1 MKNLR
6 YSWLPF
12 LKYGKKLVIEEN
24 SVVYHQGGEGK
35 GFFYLSKGAIKI
47 TLLSNE
53 GIERTVNYVPEGMLF
68 GEHGVR
74 NEAYLTSAISNCPS
88 EIYFF
93 SDEALGMI
101 CNEHPE
107 AASIF
112 TNSLI
117 YKFRI
122 LAEIIAFLNSPVEQ
136 QMAHFLLKL
145 VSENGNVPI
154 DQTSLACYIGT
165 SRITVN
171 KILNKWKNQRWI
183 QLSNRSIDI
192 LDINQLKELR
202 DSGTINISNL
212 DVLMLSKVNHQ
223 I

>member
-6 YSWLPF
+6 YSWRPF
-12 LKYGKKLVIEEN
+12 IKYGKKLEVEEN
-24 SVVYHQGGEGK
+24 EVVYNQGSEGK
-35 GFFYLSKGAIKI
+35 GFFYLAKGGIKI
-47 TLLSNE
+47 TLLSHE
-53 GIERTVNYVPEGMLF
+53 GVERTVNYVPEGMLF
-68 GEHGVR
+68 GEHGAR
-74 NEAYLTSAISNCPS
+74 NEPYLTSAISNGQS

-93 SDEALGMI
+93 SDEALLMI
-101 CNEHPE
+101 CKEHPE
-107 AASIF
+107 AAGIF

-145 VSENGNVPI
+145 ISENGNVSI
-154 DQTSLACYIGT
+154 DQTSFARYIGT

-171 KILNKWKNQRWI
+171 KILNKWKNQKWI
-183 QLSNRSIDI
+183 QISNRTIDI
-192 LDINQLKELR
+192 LDINRLKELR
-202 DSGTINISNL
+202 DSGAINISNL
-212 DVLMLSKVNHQ
+212 DILMLT

>member
-6 YSWLPF
+6 YSWRPF
-12 LKYGKKLVIEEN
+12 LKYGKKLEVEEN
-24 SVVYHQGGEGK
+24 SVVYHQGSEGK
-35 GFFYLSKGAIKI
+35 GFFYLYKGGIKI

-53 GIERTVNYVPEGMLF
+53 GVERTVNYVPEGMLF

-74 NEAYLTSAISNCPS
+74 NEPYLTSAISSCPS

-101 CNEHPE
+101 CEEQPE
-107 AASIF
+107 AACIF

-145 VSENGNVPI
+145 VSENGNVSI
-154 DQTSLACYIGT
+154 DQTSFARYIGT

-171 KILNKWKNQRWI
+171 KILNKWKNQHWI
-183 QLSNRSIDI
+183 QISNRSIDI
-192 LDINQLKELR
+192 LDMNRLKELR
-202 DSGTINISNL
+202 DSGAINISNL
-212 DVLMLSKVNHQ
+212 DVLMLS

>member
-6 YSWLPF
+6 YSWQPF
-12 LKYGKKLVIEEN
+12 IKYGKKLEVEEN
-24 SVVYHQGGEGK
+24 EVVYHQGSEGK
-35 GFFYLSKGAIKI
+35 GFFYLSKGGIKI
-47 TLLSNE
+47 TLLSHE
-53 GIERTVNYVPEGMLF
+53 GVERTVNYVPEGMLF
-68 GEHGVR
+68 GEHGAR
-74 NEAYLTSAISNCPS
+74 NEPYLTSASSNGRS

-93 SDEALGMI
+93 SDEALLMI
-101 CNEHPE
+101 CKEHPE
-107 AASIF
+107 AACIF

-145 VSENGNVPI
+145 VSENGNVSI
-154 DQTSLACYIGT
+154 DQTSFARYIGT

-171 KILNKWKNQRWI
+171 KILNKWKNERWI
-183 QLSNRSIDI
+183 QISNRSIDI
-192 LDINQLKELR
+192 LDMNRLKELR
-202 DSGTINISNL
+202 DSGAINISNL
-212 DVLMLSKVNHQ
+212 DVLMLS

>member
-6 YSWLPF
+6 YSWRPF
-12 LKYGKKLVIEEN
+12 LNYGKRLVIEEN
-24 SVVYHQGGEGK
+24 SAVYHQGGEGK
-35 GFFYLSKGAIKI
+35 GFFYLSKGGIKI
-47 TLLSNE
+47 TLLSSE
-53 GIERTVNYVPEGMLF
+53 GVERTVNYVPEGMLF

-74 NEAYLTSAISNCPS
+74 NEPYLTSAISSCLS

-101 CNEHPE
+101 CEKHPE
-107 AASIF
+107 AACIF

-145 VSENGNVPI
+145 INENGKVSI
-154 DQTSLACYIGT
+154 DQTSFARYIGT

-171 KILNKWKNQRWI
+171 KILNKWKNQKWI
-183 QLSNRSIDI
+183 QISNRNISI
-192 LDINQLKELR
+192 LDINSLKEIR
-202 DSGTINISNL
+202 DSGAINISNL
-212 DVLMLSKVNHQ
+212 DVLMLSKVN
-223 I
+223 